1 MNEKDAPKKLLPPYL
16 PYRTLTNFLDGMRIA
31 LPQRIDRSLMKS
43 MSGSLQGPLMLAL
56 EYLGLITLDGTP
68 TEKLNRLVHSEGAD
82 KQRVQKEILTSS
94 YQFLFDDGFELARA
108 TLHQLQERFAKTG
121 AQGDTLR
128 KCMAF
133 FMKAAKDAGMELS
146 PHFKKVMGPRTGS
159 TRLRR
164 AKVISPSLSQPQ
176 KTFYSNETASPSP
189 SPPPE
194 DVSLEK
200 LLLSKFPSF
209 DPAWSPEV
217 QTKWF
222 DGFEKLMAQFKK
234 KSDD

>member
-1 MNEKDAPKKLLPPYL
+1 
-16 PYRTLTNFLDGMRIA
+16 
-31 LPQRIDRSLMKS
+31 MKS
-43 MSGSLQGPLMLAL
+43 MSGGLQGQLMLAL
-56 EYLGLITLDGTP
+56 EFLNLITSEGTP

-94 YQFLFDDGFELARA
+94 YQFLFDDGIELSRA
-108 TLHQLQERFAKTG
+108 TMHQLQERFTQTG

-159 TRLRR
+159 TRIKR
-164 AKVISPSLSQPQ
+164 AKGISPSMSQPQ
-176 KTFYSNETASPSP
+176 SPFYPQEIASPSP
-189 SPPPE
+189 SPSPPLE

-217 QTKWF
+217 QAKWF

-234 KSDD
+234 KSED